1 MTSLG
6 IVRDPE
12 QAAVL
17 LQPVRLRMMEALR
30 APLSASGLARLFGLP
45 RQQVNYHVREL
56 ERAGLVGLVEERRKG
71 NCTERVVQASAATF
85 VISQEVM
92 GAGAAMPADRFSAA
106 YLVAAA
112 GRMIREIG
120 EIATRAR
127 AAGKTMA
134 TLTLESEVRFRTV
147 EERAAFAAEMT
158 EAFGRICAKYNAG
171 EGRSFRFVLGGYP
184 ALTAAEE
191 PGEERR
197 AVAVFE

>member
-6 IVRDPE
+6 IVRDVE

-30 APLSASGLARLFGLP
+30 APLSAAGLARLFGLP
-45 RQQVNYHVREL
+45 RQQVNYHLREL
-56 ERAGLVGLVEERRKG
+56 ERAGLVALVEERRKG
-71 NCTERVVQASAATF
+71 NCTERVVRATAATF
-85 VISQEVM
+85 VISPEVR
-92 GAGAAMPADRFSAA
+92 GAGGAMPADRFSAG

-158 EAFGRICAKYNAG
+158 EAFGRICAKYDAG

-184 ALTAAEE
+184 ALTVPGAVEE
-191 PGEERR
+191 GL
-197 AVAVFE
+197 AVAVLD